1 MGIHLAYVANNNTN
15 RLFTSYSGN
24 GKDWQSRTRVGNQSS
39 KRAPKLSYIRFG
51 PEPFVL
57 AYVSNNKFNQLL
69 VTNSSDGQ
77 HWSTDQPVTN
87 QSSKTAPA
95 LAVFQNKLW
104 LAYVSNNKFNQLLVT
119 NSSDGQH
126 WSTDQPVTNQ
136 SSKTAPA
143 LLARAP

>member
-39 KRAPKLSYIRFG
+39 KRAAKLSSIRFG

-77 HWSTDQPVTN
+77 KAAGHCLSTPRTWPGFFLIDDDRL
-87 QSSKTAPA
+87 S
-95 LAVFQNKLW
+95 
-104 LAYVSNNKFNQLLVT
+104 
-119 NSSDGQH
+119 
-126 WSTDQPVTNQ
+126 
-136 SSKTAPA
+136 
-143 LLARAP
+143 RAGEWMAIV